1 MLSNQLTDW
10 LRSCRT
16 NRFQLLAI
24 EIELAKMMLRY
35 ILRGVK
41 VRGGGGSTPDISLI
55 EFTKS
60 PVANDGPQ

>member
-35 ILRGVK
+35 ILWGVK
-41 VRGGGGSTPDISLI
+41 VRWGGSTPDISLI

>member
-41 VRGGGGSTPDISLI
+41 VRGGGSTPDISLI

>member
-35 ILRGVK
+35 ILMGVK
-41 VRGGGGSTPDISLI
+41 VRGGGALLTFP
-55 EFTKS
+55 
-60 PVANDGPQ
+60 